1 MERMCINQRY
11 IHSLHL
17 FRVFASAQSQ
27 GRECAVTGPRVR
39 SHKIA
44 SARSLLHIHSL
55 HSCRHSGKHLVG
67 YGAYS
72 I

>member
-27 GRECAVTGPRVR
+27 GRECAVAGPRVR
-39 SHKIA
+39 SHRA
-44 SARSLLHIHSL
+44 ESAQSQNRECAVTPAHTLFA
-55 HSCRHSGKHLVG
+55 LV
-67 YGAYS
+67 S
-72 I
+72 TQR

>member
-27 GRECAVTGPRVR
+27 GRECAVTPA
-39 SHKIA
+39 HTLFA
-44 SARSLLHIHSL
+44 
-55 HSCRHSGKHLVG
+55 LV
-67 YGAYS
+67 S
-72 I
+72 TQR